1 MTKENSS
8 PSLYQKIYESIVE
21 NIKNDVPEKISV
33 NSIAQKYG
41 VNRNTA
47 DKAINMLEQN
57 GWVRRIKRK
66 GTFPVKKNSTQIYS
80 INILYDHS
88 SFQRNFLNSYPF
100 VHAKLIESV
109 FKSALMPQCN
119 LQMLFIDSADSVERK
134 REKLISLGAR
144 SGLIILDDF
153 PGFDDI
159 ISIVREEQIP
169 YVTFMPP
176 GQNVNTIFH
185 KDEQGSFNAVNYMI
199 RNSGRKKI
207 MFLSG
212 NRRNSLTG
220 PRFEAYKNALAA
232 NNIPF
237 REELVFDLHG
247 NENIQELTALLK
259 SGKIDGVFAASFIVG
274 ERVYE
279 LMKILEIKIPD
290 SIALTVFHDIP
301 VFSVSTPSV
310 TTVKA
315 PLELI
320 GTTMLKILMEMI
332 DFGFREDIEILFDDE
347 LLIRKST

>member
-1 MTKENSS
+1 MSKENSS
-8 PSLYQKIYESIVE
+8 ASLYQKIYESIVE
-21 NIKNDVPEKISV
+21 NIKNDVIEKISV

-57 GWVRRIKRK
+57 GWVRRVKRR
-66 GTFPVKKNSTQIYS
+66 GTFPVKKNSAQIYS

-109 FKSALMPQCN
+109 FKSVLMPQCN
-119 LQMLFIDSADSVERK
+119 LQMFFIDSADSIERK
-134 REKLISLGAR
+134 REKLISLGSR

-159 ISIVREEQIP
+159 ISIIREERIP

-176 GQNVNTIFH
+176 GQNINAVFH
-185 KDEQGSFNAVNYMI
+185 KDMEGTFNAVNYMI
-199 RNSGRKKI
+199 RNSGKKNI

-212 NRRNSLTG
+212 SRSGALME
-220 PRFEAYKNALAA
+220 PRLEAYKNALSA

-247 NENIQELTALLK
+247 NENIKELTALLK
-259 SGKIDGVFAASFIVG
+259 SGEVDGIFAASFIVG
-274 ERVYE
+274 ERVYA
-279 LMKILEIKIPD
+279 LMKILEINIPGL
-290 SIALTVFHDIP
+290 IALTVFHDIP
-301 VFSVSTPSV
+301 AFSTSTPSV
-310 TTVKA
+310 TAVKA
-315 PLELI
+315 PLEII
-320 GTTMLKILMEMI
+320 GTTMLKTLMEMI
-332 DFGFREDIEILFDDE
+332 DFGFREDIAILFDDE